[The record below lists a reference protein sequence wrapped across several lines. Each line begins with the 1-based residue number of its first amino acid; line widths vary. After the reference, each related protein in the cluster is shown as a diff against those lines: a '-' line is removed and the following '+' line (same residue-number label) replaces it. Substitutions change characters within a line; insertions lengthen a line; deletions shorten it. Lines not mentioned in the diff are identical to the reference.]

1 MEEVNYKFNCKSCN
15 YNTNRIYRFKRHNLS
30 SKHIYIKNGLSS
42 KNNSLVCACGKQ
54 YMRRQCLYTHK
65 KTCSY
70 KKEDIGENT
79 EDDNGENTEKDDIGE
94 NTEKDDI
101 GENTDEDIGEN
112 TEDDIVENKKDDNT
126 DYKGMF
132 IAILKDNNKIVN
144 LLTEMVPKM
153 GNNNNN
159 NSNNNSNNKFNLN
172 VFLNEKCADAMS
184 MDTFLQGMTVSLDNL
199 MITKDKGFAEGI
211 ASIFVDNINK
221 LDIHERPIHCS
232 DLKRDTI
239 YIKNDEKWEKD
250 EGHKKFGKAIGTISY
265 KQVKSIGSWTD
276 EYPDYEKSSSKT
288 DEYIHL
294 VRNCTQCPAEN
305 EQKIMKSVSKNILM
319 PK

>member
-1 MEEVNYKFNCKSCN
+1 MV
-15 YNTNRIYRFKRHNLS
+15 
-30 SKHIYIKNGLSS
+30 
-42 KNNSLVCACGKQ
+42 
-54 YMRRQCLYTHK
+54 
-65 KTCSY
+65 
-70 KKEDIGENT
+70 
-79 EDDNGENTEKDDIGE
+79 
-94 NTEKDDI
+94 
-101 GENTDEDIGEN
+101 
-112 TEDDIVENKKDDNT
+112 
-126 DYKGMF
+126 
-132 IAILKDNNKIVN
+132 KDNKQMVE
-144 LLTEMVPKM
+144 LLTEMMPKMVETLTEMVPKI
-153 GNNNNN
+153 GNNNTT
-159 NSNNNSNNKFNLN
+159 NSNNKFNLN

-250 EGHKKFGKAIGTISY
+250 EGNKNFGKAIGTISY
-265 KQVKSIGSWTD
+265 RQVKSIGSWTD

-288 DEYIHL
+288 DVYIHL

-305 EQKIMKSVSKNILM
+305 EQKIMRNVSKDILM
-319 PK
+319 PKAH